1 MVSRLQLGGPLLV
14 DPESTIMS
22 PLTSRSST
30 PPTPLTGLTIPS
42 PGPHDTHKRDKT
54 ALSKSVG
61 VEKSEVLIKKKEED
75 LASRNDITQPASIP
89 LPPSPK
95 LTKESLPCRR
105 PRISNPLNRVVSETS
120 APRSSSERRVSSALQ
135 YALHPDNTTEN
146 ADQPASGASDS
157 ASVDLACYQE
167 MRTEVMSFSDF
178 DDELEDF
185 TGDEVEEISGPSWD
199 SSLGFGGQ
207 VPDLVNGSEEG
218 IMPDEDEAWMGY
230 VRAQLNTLFPD
241 YFDPNEE
248 TQEEGGDVSVSTISS
263 NDLITPPG
271 RLGMG
276 RGVPNVRSEIGG
288 LSEEIARLRGVV
300 SGLAEG
306 MRAQIGPEVGESSS
320 AVENRGPP
328 ANLTD
333 DLIGEGRPKEFL
345 KVSRV

>member
-1 MVSRLQLGGPLLV
+1 LA
-14 DPESTIMS
+14 DPELTIMS

-42 PGPHDTHKRDKT
+42 PGRHDTHKRDKT
-54 ALSKSVG
+54 PLSKSVG

-75 LASRNDITQPASIP
+75 LASRDEIAQPARIP

-95 LTKESLPCRR
+95 PIKECLPFRR
-105 PRISNPLNRVVSETS
+105 PRVSNPLNRVVSETS
-120 APRSSSERRVSSALQ
+120 TPRSSSGMRVSSALQ
-135 YALHPDNTTEN
+135 YALHPDTSSEN
-146 ADQPASGASDS
+146 ADHPASGASDS
-157 ASVDLACYQE
+157 ASVDMACYQE
-167 MRTEVMSFSDF
+167 MRTEVMSSSDF
-178 DDELEDF
+178 DDELEGF
-185 TGDEVEEISGPSWD
+185 TGDEIEEISAPSWD

-207 VPDLVNGSEEG
+207 VPDLVGVNGKG
-218 IMPDEDEAWMGY
+218 IMPEEDEVWMGY

-248 TQEEGGDVSVSTISS
+248 GQEEGGDVSVSTISS

-306 MRAQIGPEVGESSS
+306 MRAQNGPDVAGSSS
-320 AVENRGPP
+320 AVESRGPP
-328 ANLTD
+328 ADLTD
-333 DLIGEGRPKEFL
+333 DYIGEGIPKEFL
-345 KVSRV
+345 MVSRV